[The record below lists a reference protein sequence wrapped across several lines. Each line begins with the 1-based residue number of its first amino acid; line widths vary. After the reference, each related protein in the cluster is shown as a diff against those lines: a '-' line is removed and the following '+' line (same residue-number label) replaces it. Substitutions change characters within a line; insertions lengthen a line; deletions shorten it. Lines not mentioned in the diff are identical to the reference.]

1 MKKCILIFFVLNLLF
16 VNSINSQTR
25 IENSLLWEISGNGL
39 KKPSY
44 LFGTNHMVSY
54 TFILDSIHGFK
65 KAFHSVRQVAVEH
78 TVPLDPLDKTMFAMP
93 SDTTYQMIYT
103 PKEFAFVDSV
113 MKIMIQNTRVTNPYK
128 CKPMVWYLASMQRSN
143 VNPDTLVID
152 AYIMQVAKNS
162 SYKLIG
168 LEDKDVYKNA
178 LRKWLLSSSLK
189 DQASLL
195 LEQLKDPQKSTMNT
209 LKIIS
214 EYKKQNLN
222 AFEQYLSNFEC
233 VNAKERNQLWMGKIP
248 LLIKQ
253 EPTLIAVGVGHLIGE
268 YGLINQLRK
277 QGFVVKPVKQ

>member
-1 MKKCILIFFVLNLLF
+1 MKKCIFIFFVLNLLI
-16 VNSINSQTR
+16 VNSIDSQTR

-44 LFGTNHMVSY
+44 LFGTNHVVPY
-54 TFILDSIHGFK
+54 TFILDSIRGFR

-78 TVPLDPLDKTMFAMP
+78 TVSLDPLDKTMFAMP

-103 PKEFAFVDSV
+103 PKEFAFIDSV
-113 MKIMIQNTRVTNPYK
+113 MKINTRISNPYK
-128 CKPMVWYLASMQRSN
+128 YKPMVWYFASLQKSD
-143 VNPDTLVID
+143 VNPGTLVID
-152 AYIMQVAKNS
+152 AYIMQIAKNS

-168 LEDKDVYKNA
+168 LEGKDVYKNVFK
-178 LRKWLLSSSLK
+178 KWLFSSSLK
-189 DQASLL
+189 DQASIL
-195 LEQLKDPQKSTMNT
+195 LEQLKNPQKSTMNT

-222 AFEQYLSNFEC
+222 SLEQYLSNFEG

-248 LLIKQ
+248 VLIKQ
-253 EPTLIAVGVGHLIGE
+253 EPTLIAVGAGHLVGE

-277 QGFVVKPVKQ
+277 QGFTVTPVKQ